1 MKRKLIVIG
10 TSAGGV
16 EALKTVLKDLDA
28 NEMTSIII
36 VTHMSTSV
44 EKLVDIYRRL
54 TGLKIKEAEDREKI
68 NDKGHIYFA
77 PFGYHLSIEDNYTF
91 SLAIEEKVNY
101 VRPSIDVLL
110 MAAAEVYKEGLTG
123 IILTGA
129 NSDGAAGLKRIEAL
143 GGKCI
148 VQSPEEALVDM
159 MPLSAVKEVENPLVM
174 TLHEINDYIK
184 RGDH

>member
-1 MKRKLIVIG
+1 
-10 TSAGGV
+10 
-16 EALKTVLKDLDA
+16 
-28 NEMTSIII
+28 
-36 VTHMSTSV
+36 
-44 EKLVDIYRRL
+44 
-54 TGLKIKEAEDREKI
+54 
-68 NDKGHIYFA
+68 
-77 PFGYHLSIEDNYTF
+77 
-91 SLAIEEKVNY
+91 
-101 VRPSIDVLL
+101 